1 VTASSEEST
10 RQSAPA
16 GAVFHRCAL
25 QVNPLAYAKKF
36 RGQKAGG
43 DGLAHADA
51 VVSKAVELDVSVLA
65 ITDHNDVGG
74 VSHFQEA
81 AAGRGITVFPGF
93 ELTSSEGIHVLCI
106 YGSNTDNSRLERF
119 LGEFGIHEPGSSSSL
134 SNQSFQEILATVS
147 RQGGITIAAHVT
159 SDNGLL
165 EVLQGQARIRA
176 WQSEDLAAIQIPAL
190 VDDLHASLRTIVTNE
205 NPDYARPHPAGRRL
219 AVAAVNAHDVTEPD
233 DLDRPST
240 TCFIK
245 MSTVGIEG
253 LRQAFLDPD
262 SRIRLSPEAGDLE
275 PEEHARLS
283 HLSWDS
289 GFLDG
294 VRVPLNPNLNVLVG
308 GRGAGK
314 STVIE
319 SLRYVLGLSPL
330 GTEARKAHEGIVKQV
345 LRGGTKITL
354 LVRSSDPVRT
364 EYRIERTVPNPPVV
378 RTVDGEVSSLSP
390 EDILP
395 RVEVYGQ
402 HEIAELTR
410 SRKRLT
416 GLLSRF
422 VTPDPSLADRKA
434 AIRRDLRKTRRSIL
448 ETRTELTEM
457 EERLAALPGL
467 QETLER
473 YEAAGLEAQLKDRSL
488 LVREERILKAMAE
501 RVEPFREWLE
511 SLRQELPVHRE
522 FLSAKA
528 LAELPSKDVLSGGDR
543 ILKQLN
549 DALEQLAT
557 NFEKVL
563 VQAEKEIAELRSR
576 WEPHRNEVDASYE
589 KILRDLKESAVDAAE
604 FIRLR
609 TEIENLRPLRKREAL
624 LRQLEKELMERRRSL
639 LVEWEDL
646 KATEFRLL
654 DRAARQIGER
664 LKGRVQVEVTATGNR
679 EPLID
684 LLRER
689 VGGRLA
695 TAIETLRERPDF
707 SLPDFVQRCR
717 SGEEALREE
726 YAMTPAPAGQIAGA
740 PEETLLLIEEL
751 ELPPTTALR
760 LNTASP
766 GESPVW
772 RALDDLSTG
781 QKATA
786 VLLLLLLE
794 SDAPLIVDQPEDDLD
809 NRFITEG
816 IVPRMRE
823 EKCRRQFIFSTHNAN
838 IPVLG
843 DAELILGLTPA
854 GDATEGGAGSA
865 HVEREHMGSID
876 DATVQELVEELLEG
890 GRDAFETRRR
900 KYGF

>member
-1 VTASSEEST
+1 MTASGKKDT
-10 RQSAPA
+10 RSSAPA

-25 QVNPLAYAKKF
+25 QVNPLAYAKRF
-36 RGQKAGG
+36 RGHKSGEDAR
-43 DGLAHADA
+43 AHAEA
-51 VVSKAVELDVSVLA
+51 IVSKADELDVSVLA
-65 ITDHNDVGG
+65 ITNHNDVSGI
-74 VSHFQEA
+74 SDFQA
-81 AAGRGITVFPGF
+81 ATAGRGITVFPGF

-106 YGSNTDNSRLERF
+106 YPPDTEEDRLQRF
-119 LGEFGIHEPGSSSSL
+119 LGEFGIRETGSSSAPADK
-134 SNQSFQEILATVS
+134 SFAEILAAVPN
-147 RQGGITIAAHVT
+147 QGGVAVAAHVT
-159 SDNGLL
+159 TDNGLF
-165 EVLQGQARIRA
+165 EALQGQAKIKA
-176 WQSEDLAAIQIPAL
+176 WRSPDLLAIQIPGTVEQL
-190 VDDLHASLRTIVTNE
+190 
-205 NPDYARPHPAGRRL
+205 HPAPRSIVRNEDPNYRRSHAVGQRL
-219 AVAAVNAHDVTEPD
+219 AVAAINAHDVTEPG
-233 DLDRPST
+233 DLDQPSA

-245 MSTVGIEG
+245 MSRVSIEG

-262 SRIRLSPEAGDLE
+262 SRIRLSPEAGDLGT
-275 PEEHARLS
+275 EEHAVLR
-283 HLSWDS
+283 HVSWDS

-294 VRVPLNPNLNVLVG
+294 VRMPLSPNLNVLIG

-330 GTEARKAHEGIVKQV
+330 GAQARNAHEGIINHV
-345 LRGGTKITL
+345 LRGGTRIAL
-354 LVRSSDPVRT
+354 RVRSSDPVGT

-410 SRKRLT
+410 NPPKLTRL
-416 GLLSRF
+416 LFRF
-422 VTPDPSLADRKA
+422 VQPDPSLAAQKA
-434 AIRRDLRKTRRSIL
+434 AIRRDLKKTRRSIL
-448 ETRTELTEM
+448 ETRAELEEL
-457 EERLAALPGL
+457 EERLATLPGL
-467 QETLER
+467 RETLER
-473 YEAAGLEAQLKDRSL
+473 YEAAGLEERLRDRSL
-488 LVREERILKAMAE
+488 LVREERILRAISE
-501 RVEPFREWLE
+501 RVAPFREWLE
-511 SLRQELPVHRE
+511 SLRQELPIHRE
-522 FLSAKA
+522 FLSAKS
-528 LAELPSKDVLSGGDR
+528 LAELPSKDILAEGGR
-543 ILKQLN
+543 ALKRLG
-549 DALEQLAT
+549 DDLERLAS

-563 VQAEKEIAELRSR
+563 ERADEEIAELRSR
-576 WEPHRNEVDASYE
+576 WEPHRREVDSSYE
-589 KILRDLKESAVDAAE
+589 KILRELKESAVDGAE

-609 TEIENLRPLRKREAL
+609 TEIENLRPLRQRAVL
-624 LRQLEKELMERRRSL
+624 LRQLEKELVERRRSL

-646 KATEFRLL
+646 KASEFRLL
-654 DRAARQIGER
+654 NRAAREIGEK
-664 LKGRVQVEVTATGNR
+664 LKGRVQVEVTAAGNR
-679 EPLID
+679 GPLID
-684 LLRER
+684 TLRER

-695 TAIETLRERPDF
+695 SAITTLQEKPDV

-717 SGEEALREE
+717 AGEEALHEA
-726 YAMTPAPAGQIAGA
+726 YSMTPAPAGLLAGA
-740 PEETLLLIEEL
+740 SEDTLMRIEEL
-751 ELPPTTALR
+751 ELPPTTVLR
-760 LNTASP
+760 LNTAAS

-772 RALDDLSTG
+772 RTLKELSTG

-786 VLLLLLLE
+786 VLLLLLLD

-823 EKCRRQFIFSTHNAN
+823 AKCRRQFIFSTHNAN

-854 GDATEGGAGSA
+854 GDAAAGSA

>member
-1 VTASSEEST
+1 MTASSEKNTRPST
-10 RQSAPA
+10 PA

-36 RGQKAGG
+36 RGQKAGDNG
-43 DGLAHADA
+43 RAHAEA
-51 VVSKAVELDVSVLA
+51 IVSKAAELNVSVLA

-106 YGSNTDNSRLERF
+106 YESNTDKSRLERF

-134 SNQSFQEILATVS
+134 SNQPFQDILGTVR

-165 EVLQGQARIRA
+165 RVLQGQARIRA
-176 WQSEDLAAIQIPAL
+176 WQSEDLTAIQIPAL
-190 VDDLHASLRTIVTNE
+190 VDGLHPSYQSIITNE
-205 NPDYARPHPAGRRL
+205 NPDYGRPHPAGERL
-219 AVAAVNAHDVTEPD
+219 AVAAVNAHDVAKPE
-233 DLDRPST
+233 DLDQPST

-262 SRIRLSPEAGDLE
+262 SRVRLSPEGGAPVSDD
-275 PEEHARLS
+275 HAVLQD
-283 HLSWDS
+283 LSWDS

-294 VRVPLNPNLNVLVG
+294 VRLPLNPNLNVLVG

-314 STVIE
+314 STVVE
-319 SLRYVLGLSPL
+319 SLRYVLGLDPL
-330 GTEARKAHEGIVKQV
+330 GDEARKAHQGIVQHV
-345 LRGGTKITL
+345 LRGGTKISL
-354 LVRSSDPVRT
+354 SVRSAHPFSG

-378 RTVDGEVSSLSP
+378 RTVTNEISNLSP

-395 RVEVYGQ
+395 RIEVYGQ

-410 SRKRLT
+410 SRQKLT
-416 GLLSRF
+416 RLLSRF
-422 VTPDPSLADRKA
+422 VKTDSSLVARKA
-434 AIRRDLRKTRRSIL
+434 EIRRNLKKTRRSIL
-448 ETRTELTEM
+448 ETQAELEEL
-457 EERLAALPGL
+457 EERLATLPGL
-467 QETLER
+467 QETLSR
-473 YEAAGLEAQLKDRSL
+473 YEASGLEELLGDRSL
-488 LVREERILKAMAE
+488 LVREERILNAISE
-501 RVEPFREWLE
+501 RVEPFRERLQD
-511 SLRQELPVHRE
+511 LRQELPIHRE
-522 FLSAKA
+522 FLSAKS
-528 LAELPSKDVLSGGDR
+528 LEELPSKDILSDGDN
-543 ILKQLN
+543 ILKRLS
-549 DALEQLAT
+549 DTLEQLASG
-557 NFEKVL
+557 FEKAL
-563 VQAEKEIAELRSR
+563 KRADREIAAIRFR
-576 WEPHRNEVDASYE
+576 WEPHRRDVNASYE
-589 KILRDLKESAVDAAE
+589 KTLRELKESAVDGAE

-609 TEIENLRPLRKREAL
+609 TEIENLRPLRQREAL
-624 LRQLEKELMERRRSL
+624 LRQLEKELVERRHAL
-639 LVEWEDL
+639 LVEWEEI
-646 KATEFRLL
+646 KAAEFRLL
-654 DRAARQIGER
+654 AAAAGNVGQR
-664 LKGRVQVEVTATGNR
+664 LDGRVQVEVTAAGNR
-679 EPLID
+679 RPLVD

-695 TAIETLRERPDF
+695 SAITILQEVPDL
-707 SLPDFVQRCR
+707 SLPDFVQQCR
-717 SGEEALREE
+717 GGEEALREE
-726 YAMTPAPAGQIAGA
+726 YPMTPAPAGLLAA
-740 PEETLLLIEEL
+740 ASEDTLMRIEEL
-751 ELPPTTALR
+751 ELPPITILR
-760 LNTASP
+760 LNTAAS

-772 RALDDLSTG
+772 RTLEELSTG

-786 VLLLLLLE
+786 VLLLLLLD

-823 EKCRRQFIFSTHNAN
+823 EKRRRQFIFSTHNAN

-854 GDATEGGAGSA
+854 GEAVRGSA
-865 HVEREHMGSID
+865 RVEPQHMGSID
-876 DATVQELVEELLEG
+876 DRAVQELVEELLEG

>member
-1 VTASSEEST
+1 MTASSEKNT
-10 RQSAPA
+10 RQSVPA
-16 GAVFHRCAL
+16 GAVFYRCAL
-25 QVNPLAYAKKF
+25 QVNPLGYARKF
-36 RGQKAGG
+36 RGQKDRD
-43 DGLAHADA
+43 DGRAHAEA
-51 VVSKAVELDVSVLA
+51 IVSKAVKLDVSVLA

-74 VSHFQEA
+74 ISHFQEA
-81 AAGRGITVFPGF
+81 VAGRGITVFPGF

-106 YGSNTDNSRLERF
+106 YESTTDQSRLERF

-134 SNQSFQEILATVS
+134 SNQSFQEILATVR

-165 EVLQGQARIRA
+165 SVLQGQARIRA
-176 WQSEDLAAIQIPAL
+176 WQSEDLTAIQIPAL
-190 VDDLHASLRTIVTNE
+190 VGDLHPSLRSIVTNE
-205 NPDYARPHPAGRRL
+205 NPDYERPHPAGERL
-219 AVAAVNAHDVTEPD
+219 AVAAVNAHDVAKPE
-233 DLDRPST
+233 DLDQPST

-262 SRIRLSPEAGDLE
+262 SRIHLSPEAGDLE
-275 PEEHARLS
+275 TGEHAVLRS
-283 HLSWDS
+283 ISWDS

-294 VRVPLNPNLNVLVG
+294 VRMPLNPNLNVLVG

-319 SLRYVLGLSPL
+319 SLRYVLGLNPL
-330 GTEARKAHEGIVKQV
+330 GMEARKAHEGIIKQV
-345 LRGGTKITL
+345 LRGGTKIAL

-378 RTVDGEVSSLSP
+378 RTSDGDVSNLSP

-422 VTPDPSLADRKA
+422 VTLDPSLTDRKA
-434 AIRRDLRKTRRSIL
+434 AIRRDLRKTRRSVL
-448 ETRTELTEM
+448 ETRTELEEL

-473 YEAAGLEAQLKDRSL
+473 YEAAGLEEQLRDRSL
-488 LVREERILKAMAE
+488 LVREDRILKAIAE

-522 FLSAKA
+522 FLSAKS
-528 LAELPSKDVLSGGDR
+528 LAKLPSKDVLADGDR
-543 ILKQLN
+543 VLKQLS
-549 DALEQLAT
+549 DALEQLT
-557 NFEKVL
+557 TDFENIL
-563 VQAEKEIAELRSR
+563 ARADEEIAELRSR
-576 WEPHRNEVDASYE
+576 WEPHRREVDASYE

-624 LRQLEKELMERRRSL
+624 LRQLEKELADRRRSL

-646 KATEFRLL
+646 KASEFRLL
-654 DRAARQIGER
+654 DKAAREIGEK

-695 TAIETLRERPDF
+695 SAIETLREKPDF

-717 SGEEALREE
+717 AGEDALREA
-726 YAMTPAPAGQIAGA
+726 YSMTPAPAGQIAGA
-740 PEETLLLIEEL
+740 SEETLLLIEEL
-751 ELPPTTALR
+751 ELPPTTVLR
-760 LNTASP
+760 LNTASSD
-766 GESPVW
+766 ESPVW
-772 RALDDLSTG
+772 RALEDLSTG

-786 VLLLLLLE
+786 VLLLLLLD

-823 EKCRRQFIFSTHNAN
+823 AKCRRQFIFSTHNAN

-854 GDATEGGAGSA
+854 GDAAAGNA

-890 GRDAFETRRR
+890 GKDAFETRRR

>member
-1 VTASSEEST
+1 MTTGGGRDTEDST
-10 RQSAPA
+10 PA

-25 QVNPLAYAKKF
+25 QVNPADYAKF
-36 RGQKAGG
+36 RGRRG
-43 DGLAHADA
+43 DVDPRAHAEA
-51 VVSKAVELDVSVLA
+51 IVSKALDLGISVLA
-65 ITDHNDVGG
+65 VTNHNDVGG

-93 ELTSSEGIHVLCI
+93 ELTSSEGIHVLCV
-106 YGSNTDNSRLERF
+106 YESNTAKSRLERF

-134 SNQSFQEILATVS
+134 SNHSFQEVLAMV
-147 RQGGITIAAHVT
+147 RRRGGITIAAHVT
-159 SDNGLL
+159 SDNGLFR
-165 EVLQGQARIRA
+165 VLQGQARIQA
-176 WQSEDLAAIQIPAL
+176 WQSEDLVAIQIPGL
-190 VDDLHASLRTIVTNE
+190 VDDLHPSLQPILINE
-205 NPDYARPHPAGRRL
+205 NPDYERRHPAGARL
-219 AVAAVNAHDVTEPD
+219 AVAAVNAHDVMSPE
-233 DLDRPST
+233 DLDQPTT

-262 SRIRLSPEAGDLE
+262 SRIRLSPEADDLE
-275 PEEHARLS
+275 TEGHAVLS
-283 HLSWDS
+283 HLSWES

-294 VRVPLNPNLNVLVG
+294 VQMPLNPNLNVLVG

-319 SLRYVLGLSPL
+319 SLRYVLGLNPL
-330 GTEARKAHEGIVKQV
+330 GTEARKAHEGIISQV
-345 LRGGTKITL
+345 LRGGARISL

-378 RTVDGEVSSLSP
+378 KTVAGDVSSLSP

-410 SRKRLT
+410 SPKRLT
-416 GLLSRF
+416 GLLWRF
-422 VTPDPSLADRKA
+422 VTPDPSLTNRKA

-448 ETRTELTEM
+448 ETRTELEEL

-473 YEAAGLEAQLKDRSL
+473 YEAAGLEERLRDRSF
-488 LVREERILKAMAE
+488 LVREERILKATAE

-511 SLRQELPVHRE
+511 SLQQELPVHRE
-522 FLSAKA
+522 FLSAKS
-528 LAELPSKDVLSGGDR
+528 LAELPSKDVLADGDR
-543 ILKQLN
+543 VLKQLS
-549 DALEQLAT
+549 DALGQLVAD
-557 NFEKVL
+557 FEKVL
-563 VQAEKEIAELRSR
+563 VRAEEEITQLRSR
-576 WEPHRNEVDASYE
+576 WEPHRRKVDASYE
-589 KILRDLKESAVDAAE
+589 QILRDLKESAVDAAE

-624 LRQLEKELMERRRSL
+624 LRQLEGELVERRRSL
-639 LVEWEDL
+639 LVEWEDF
-646 KATEFRLL
+646 KASEFRRL
-654 DRAARQIGER
+654 DRAGREIGEK
-664 LKGRVQVEVTATGNR
+664 LKGQVQVEVTATGNR
-679 EPLID
+679 EPLVE

-695 TAIETLRERPDF
+695 SAIETLGKKPDF
-707 SLPDFVQRCR
+707 SLPEFVQHCR
-717 SGEEALREE
+717 TGEEALREA
-726 YAMTPAPAGQIAGA
+726 YSMTPAPASLLAA
-740 PEETLLLIEEL
+740 ASEETLLLIEEL
-751 ELPPTTALR
+751 ELPPTTALG
-760 LNTASP
+760 LNTAAS

-772 RALDDLSTG
+772 RTLEELSTG

-786 VLLLLLLE
+786 VLLLLLLD

-816 IVPRMRE
+816 IVPRMRD

-854 GDATEGGAGSA
+854 GDADAGRA
-865 HVEREHMGSID
+865 RVEDDHVGSID
-876 DATVQELVEELLEG
+876 DPAVQALVEELLEG